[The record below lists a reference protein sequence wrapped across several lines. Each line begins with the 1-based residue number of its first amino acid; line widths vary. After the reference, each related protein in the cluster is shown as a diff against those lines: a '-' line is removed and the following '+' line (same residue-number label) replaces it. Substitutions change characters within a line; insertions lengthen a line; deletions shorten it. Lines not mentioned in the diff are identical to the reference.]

1 MLSPFDSLLFWF
13 LAVAGVILTGI
24 SKSGFAGGAGVLAVP
39 LLALVIPLPQAT
51 VIMLPVLLFM
61 DARTIH
67 LYRRNPSVAVLK
79 RIVPAAFIGIAIGGS
94 IMGVLS
100 TPTLELIT
108 GVISIVFAGW
118 QYISNSL
125 RRFQTAGWFWGT
137 LSGVTS
143 TLIHAG
149 GPPINVYF
157 LGRELPKLEWLGTA
171 AVLFGIM
178 NLTKV
183 VPYSVN
189 GFWETKLLWV
199 SLLLLPAAWIGTQ
212 LGHLIQSRFDAATFT
227 RICRVLLLLSGT
239 GLVIKALFFG
249 APEG

>member
-1 MLSPFDSLLFWF
+1 MTEPFDTLLFWL
-13 LAVAGVILTGI
+13 LAAFGVILTGI

-39 LLALVIPLPQAT
+39 LLALVVPLPLAT

-61 DARTIH
+61 DVRTIY
-67 LYRRNPSVAVLK
+67 LYRHNPSREVLR
-79 RIVPAAFIGIAIGGS
+79 RIVPAAFVGIAIGGAL
-94 IMGVLS
+94 MGVLS
-100 TPTLELIT
+100 TRLLELIT
-108 GVISIVFAGW
+108 GVISILFAGW
-118 QYISNSL
+118 QTISSSL

-137 LSGVTS
+137 VSGVTS

-183 VPYSVN
+183 IPYSLN
-189 GFWETKLLWV
+189 GFWEWRLLLI
-199 SLLLLPAAWIGTQ
+199 SLLLLPTAWVGIQ
-212 LGHLIQSRFDAATFT
+212 LGHWVQSHFDAATFI
-227 RICRVLLLLSGT
+227 RICRILLLLSGT
-239 GLVIKALFFG
+239 GLVIKALFFTTG
-249 APEG
+249 